1 MTGKD
6 DHDPEV
12 CMINVLSNFCFE
24 NFLVSCAE
32 VGQDCRG
39 PYSPSGVVEDRS
51 G

>member
-1 MTGKD
+1 
-6 DHDPEV
+6 
-12 CMINVLSNFCFE
+12 MINVLSNFCFE

-39 PYSPSGVVEDRS
+39 PDAPSGVVEDRR